1 LKVPTRAGVP
11 ERLKE
16 DARMTTAPHES
27 PFPPPLSGSEAGKV
41 LLVVDPSADT
51 QHQIEQAVAKRSWKV
66 LTARDGVE
74 ALDVLQRCP
83 VQVVLTATLLPR
95 MDGLQLVQ
103 ALHDQFPL
111 TPVILL
117 TDKGAEDLAL
127 RALQEGAASY
137 IPRKFLHVYLPGTVD
152 QVHAAVRPVQHQRL
166 FECLTQR
173 ESAFAL
179 ENDPVLIPLLI
190 AHFQEQLAPLQ
201 LCDTNAQIRVGI
213 ALEEALLNGLYH
225 GNLQINSALREE
237 GGQAYYQ
244 LAQERRQQPP
254 FCDRRLYVRAELSRT
269 EAAYVVRDEGPGFN
283 PNALP
288 DPRDP
293 ANLEKASGRGLFL
306 IRTFMDEVHYNDS
319 GNQITLV
326 KRRRA
331 PATAPALF
339 LQP

>member
-1 LKVPTRAGVP
+1 VPIRAGVH

-16 DARMTTAPHES
+16 EARMSTAPLDFAS
-27 PFPPPLSGSEAGKV
+27 TTPLDVSEGGKV
-41 LLVVDPSADT
+41 LLVVEPSTDT
-51 QHQIEQAVAKRSWKV
+51 QRQIEQAVAKRNWKV

-74 ALDVLQRCP
+74 ALDVLHRCP
-83 VQVVLTATLLPR
+83 VHVVLTATLLPR

-103 ALHDQFPL
+103 ALHDRFPL

-117 TDKGAEDLAL
+117 TDKGAEELAL
-127 RALQEGAASY
+127 KALQEGAASY
-137 IPRKFLHVYLPGTVD
+137 IPRKYLHVYLPNTVD
-152 QVHAAVRPVQHQRL
+152 QVHAAVRPAQHDRL

-179 ENDPVLIPLLI
+179 ENDPALIPLLI

-225 GNLQINSALREE
+225 GNLQIDSALRED
-237 GGQAYYQ
+237 GGPAYYQ
-244 LAQERRQQPP
+244 LAQERRQHSPYR
-254 FCDRRLYVRAELSRT
+254 DRRLHVRAELSRSA
-269 EAAYVVRDEGPGFN
+269 AAYVVRDEGPGFN
-283 PNALP
+283 PHNLP
-288 DPRDP
+288 DPCDP

-306 IRTFMDEVHYNDS
+306 IRTFMDEIRYNTA
-319 GNQITLV
+319 GNEITLV

-331 PATAPALF
+331 PVTSPMVSGL
-339 LQP
+339 P